1 MVLVTSVRDY
11 INRMLQDISGM
22 KVLILDSETVSNVSI
37 VYSQSELLQKE
48 VFLVEM
54 IDSISVSKESMSHLK
69 AVYFIRPTSDNI
81 QKLRYQLANPR
92 FGEYHLFFSNLL
104 KDTQI
109 HILADSD
116 EQEVVQQVQEYY
128 ADFVSGDPY
137 HFTLNMAS
145 NHLYMIPA
153 VVDPSG
159 LQRFSDRQEK
169 KEKMNFISDQ
179 VKKLSSS
186 TPEEP
191 DHNKPVEG
199 TETATRPATNAEL
212 MASAKVVAEAAQA
225 AARNESDKLDKG
237 KVAGASADI
246 LDAAEKYGKFD
257 EKSSTGQYLDKAEK
271 YLNDYESSHSTGAGG
286 PPPPTSQAEPASQP
300 EPAAKKDDEE
310 SGGGLGG
317 YAKMAQGFLK

>member
-1 MVLVTSVRDY
+1 VLGSKLAKNY
-11 INRMLQDISGM
+11 I
-22 KVLILDSETVSNVSI
+22 
-37 VYSQSELLQKE
+37 
-48 VFLVEM
+48 
-54 IDSISVSKESMSHLK
+54 
-69 AVYFIRPTSDNI
+69 
-81 QKLRYQLANPR
+81 
-92 FGEYHLFFSNLL
+92 
-104 KDTQI
+104 
-109 HILADSD
+109 
-116 EQEVVQQVQEYY
+116 
-128 ADFVSGDPY
+128 
-137 HFTLNMAS
+137 
-145 NHLYMIPA
+145 
-153 VVDPSG
+153 
-159 LQRFSDRQEK
+159 QEK